1 MQYCVHRVV
10 LCLKQES
17 ATVKLR
23 HPRKYFVGKACC
35 VEATLMSDNMATVD
49 PLELSGLA
57 HLNISVAG
65 EAVLAVT
72 SIA

>member
-1 MQYCVHRVV
+1 
-10 LCLKQES
+10 
-17 ATVKLR
+17 
-23 HPRKYFVGKACC
+23 
-35 VEATLMSDNMATVD
+35 MSDNMATVD

-72 SIA
+72 GIA